1 MDMTVNERLLRHD
14 QEGVIQEEAKQPPR
28 RTPAPEVQFFIYG
41 PRLPWVDETKL
52 KGVRPEDAFEKVQ
65 G

>member
-1 MDMTVNERLLRHD
+1 MTANERLLQHD
-14 QEGVIQEEAKQPPR
+14 QEGVIQEEAKRPPP
-28 RTPAPEVQFFIYG
+28 RTPAPGVQFFIYG

-52 KGVRPEDAFEKVQ
+52 KGVRPEDVLEKAH

>member
-1 MDMTVNERLLRHD
+1 
-14 QEGVIQEEAKQPPR
+14 VIQEEAKQPPR

-52 KGVRPEDAFEKVQ
+52 KGVRPEDALEKADS
-65 G
+65 